1 MKKNK
6 IFTFKGFIKIVRN
19 PWSIVPAILIGL
31 YLGIFQKDIALLLT
45 PFGTLYLT
53 LLKMCVLPLLFSAIT
68 MSVGK
73 LIGSHE
79 ANKYVKRILIV
90 FGMGLVGV
98 SAIGAVVAIG
108 TNPGGNLDDS
118 TLTALGVIVNTSEL
132 DLQVSLSGLTP
143 EVTEEPMLI
152 SFLFNLVPDNI
163 FSSLSEGNSL
173 EILFFSIVFGI
184 AMGYSKESAKEDV
197 FRILE
202 TVFTAAKKL
211 IDWIIIFLPFGL
223 CFLLASQ
230 MATTGFGILIAMQN
244 FVLITILAFAVIYGL
259 STLVIWKNA
268 GVSLWTVLMSLKEP
282 TILALATRSSF
293 TCLPSSISAL
303 TETLKFDRQTVNLV
317 TPLAITVCR
326 FGPVAYFATTSVF
339 VAQLY
344 NYQLNL
350 SSFLII
356 IIASILAGMA
366 TAGATGILTLTLLDL
381 VLKPLGLPLEAILV
395 LLIAIDPI
403 IDPFRTLGIVH
414 TGIAATAAIA
424 DIQSSSPQTANSP
437 TLEISTPSESF

>member
-1 MKKNK
+1 MKNK
-6 IFTFKGFIKIVRN
+6 KIFDFKTFLKILQN
-19 PWSIVPAILIGL
+19 PWSIVPGILIGL

-90 FGMGLVGV
+90 FGVGLVGV
-98 SAIGAVVAIG
+98 SAVGAVVAIA

-132 DLQVSLSGLTP
+132 DLQVSLSEPTP

-163 FSSLSEGNSL
+163 FASLSEGNSL

-202 TVFTAAKKL
+202 TIFTTAKKL
-211 IDWIIIFLPFGL
+211 IDWIIVFLPFGL

-244 FVLITILAFAVIYGL
+244 FVLIAILAFAIIYAL
-259 STLVIWKNA
+259 STLVIWKNS
-268 GVSLWTVLMSLKEP
+268 GVSLWTVLMSVKEP

-350 SSFLII
+350 SSFIII

-403 IDPFRTLGIVH
+403 VDPFRTLGIVH

-424 DIQSSSPQTANSP
+424 DSRRSSTWDSTPA
-437 TLEISTPSESF
+437 TLEVPSPSDI

>member
-6 IFTFKGFIKIVRN
+6 IFTFKAFIKKLRN
-19 PWSIVPAILIGL
+19 PWSIVPGILIGL

-68 MSVGK
+68 MSVGR
-73 LIGSHE
+73 LIGSQE

-90 FGMGLVGV
+90 FGVGLVGV

-132 DLQVSLSGLTP
+132 DLQVSLSEPTP
-143 EVTEEPMLI
+143 EVSQEPMLI
-152 SFLFNLVPDNI
+152 SFFSNMVTDNI
-163 FSSLSEGNSL
+163 FASLSEGNSL
-173 EILFFSIVFGI
+173 EILFFSILFGI
-184 AMGYSKESAKEDV
+184 AMGHSKGSAHDDV
-197 FRILE
+197 FNILD
-202 TVFTAAKKL
+202 TIFIASKKL
-211 IDWIIIFLPFGL
+211 IDWIIVFLPFGL

-244 FVLITILAFAVIYGL
+244 FVLITILAFAIIYGL

-268 GVSLWTVLMSLKEP
+268 GVSLWTILMAVKEP

-303 TETLKFDRQTVNLV
+303 AETLKFDEQTVNLV

-403 IDPFRTLGIVH
+403 IDPFRTLCIVH
-414 TGIAATAAIA
+414 TGVAATAAIA
-424 DIQSSSPQTANSP
+424 DSHRSSTWN
-437 TLEISTPSESF
+437 STPPSLEVATPSDI